1 MKKAIFFILVVGLF
15 SCTNNDESKIDDY
28 VESNYYEVNKNETFD
43 VPLIFNASTG
53 YSWKWVDNQTDKSVE
68 LITNSY
74 APTKSGAEVIG
85 GGGYEIW
92 KFKAV
97 KAGTY
102 ILKFEY
108 CPSLDLNSSVETRN
122 ITIKIN

>member
-15 SCTNNDESKIDDY
+15 SCTNNDESKIDEY

-43 VPLIFNASTG
+43 VPLISNATTG
-53 YSWKWVDNQTDKSVE
+53 YSWKWVDNQTDKSVQ
-68 LITNSY
+68 LITNTY
-74 APTKSGAEVIG
+74 IPTKSGAEVIG

-92 KFKAV
+92 KFKAI

-108 CPSLDLNSSVETRN
+108 CPSWDLNSSVETRN